1 MDTLCATEFWARD
14 TKVNSIEDGTDEQVE
29 FTGDQKGH
37 QTVEASQK
45 GWTLLE
51 MGGRGGG
58 KGIPGSG
65 KGIR

>member
-1 MDTLCATEFWARD
+1 M
-14 TKVNSIEDGTDEQVE
+14 NSIEDGTDEQVE